1 MTSSNDIYASIFNNA
16 IQAII
21 LIDRH
26 GIIRDVNPVS
36 EEIFGY
42 SREQLLDKNVSLLMP
57 EPYRDEHDGY
67 IERFITTGQAKVIGL
82 GRELVAQHRDGSA
95 IPIELA

>member
-1 MTSSNDIYASIFNNA
+1 
-16 IQAII
+16 
-21 LIDRH
+21 
-26 GIIRDVNPVS
+26 
-36 EEIFGY
+36 
-42 SREQLLDKNVSLLMP
+42 MP